1 MIISLK
7 SLVIAAN
14 LMLTVCTTLFAQ
26 EDTVAINS
34 IRKFQQELDAEYK
47 DPKVS
52 PLAPDELKEFR
63 GHDYFQVDLKYRVEA
78 TLVVTEKEP
87 YFKMMTS
94 SNQPRNFRQYGIL
107 SFMIDGQELKIP
119 VYQSQQLSGTD
130 EYADYLFFP
139 FTDLT
144 NGHTTYSAGRYID
157 LRIPENGNRITV
169 DFNKAYNPLCA
180 YSDRYACLI
189 VPAKN
194 HVVLEIKAGV
204 QYTGKH

>member
-180 YSDRYACLI
+180 YSDRYACPI

>member
-180 YSDRYACLI
+180 YSDRYACPI

-194 HVVLEIKAGV
+194 HVELEIKAGV